1 MNKNKSWFQQAE
13 ALGENQVS
21 AEVENDKKIHYLAR
35 DSALRLFLIITGTLF
50 LTELF
55 VMLVLFKEHLNTHIV
70 EAVLDPSLMVL
81 ISFPIL
87 YFSFLLPLRRTLAK
101 KIQTEKELAELNV
114 ELEARVKDRTLALGL
129 ANEALHEEIRE
140 RKKLLDELEDRVV
153 ARTRDLS
160 DEIQERLR
168 VEHKLEA
175 SNRALIASSA
185 SERAQRLV
193 AESLVDAALT
203 LSKSLSTDE
212 VLDRILDHV
221 QNIVDCTA
229 TALIL
234 QTDGHAELA
243 RWRGFDQM
251 GSTDEI
257 LFAQFSRENYADRF
271 AKVTQS
277 GPVIRKDVTNDPDWT
292 PMPGLE
298 WVHSFA
304 IVPMSSESKPIG
316 YLLVVS
322 DDASKV
328 EQHAV
333 NVLPAFAANAAL
345 AIRNARLIENLTES
359 LGLERKIREELIQAE
374 KLAGMGRT
382 IASVAH
388 ELNNPI
394 QTIKNCVYL
403 IKGSLSENDFDKDQM
418 ELFDILSS
426 ETQRISNLV
435 SQLREVFRPN
445 TSIPHGPVD
454 LGNLITTLCTS
465 FEGQLNEAKIICKL
479 ERISRPMIVSGVGD
493 QLKQVFI
500 NLFQNAIEATHHGGR
515 LEVKF
520 LSQAGPALL
529 GVAISDTGKGISEA
543 DMAKIFEPF
552 YSTKPKGMGLGLN
565 IVYQIVQ
572 QHGGQITIESQVG
585 TGTTFTV
592 WLPELLP

>member
-1 MNKNKSWFQQAE
+1 MKKIKGRYQLAE
-13 ALGENQVS
+13 DLGETQMT
-21 AEVENDKKIHYLAR
+21 AKIENDKANRYFGKDLAVR
-35 DSALRLFLIITGTLF
+35 MFLIVTGTLF
-50 LTELF
+50 FTELL
-55 VMLVLFKEHLNTHIV
+55 VMLFLFQDHLQTYFT
-70 EAVLDPSLMVL
+70 EALLDPALMVI

-129 ANEALHEEIRE
+129 ANEALHEEIGE
-140 RKKLLDELEDRVV
+140 RKKLQDELEDRVV

-203 LSKSLSTDE
+203 LSRSLSTDE

-234 QTDGHAELA
+234 QTDGHVELA

-251 GSTDEI
+251 GSTDDI
-257 LFAQFSRENYADRF
+257 LFAQFSRENYAELI
-271 AKVTQS
+271 AKATQT
-277 GPVIRKDVTNDPDWT
+277 GPVICMNVTSDPNWT
-292 PMPGLE
+292 TMPGLE

-304 IVPMSSESKPIG
+304 IVPMSSESKSIG

-322 DDASKV
+322 DDAGKL

-359 LGLERKIREELIQAE
+359 LELERKIREELIQAE

-454 LGNLITTLCTS
+454 LNSLVTSLCTS

-479 ERISRPMIVSGVGD
+479 ERLSRPMIVSGVGD

-500 NLFQNAIEATHHGGR
+500 NLLQNAIEATNHGGR

-529 GVAISDTGKGISEA
+529 GVAITDTGKGISEA

-572 QHGGQITIESQVG
+572 QHGGQITIELQVG

-592 WLPELLP
+592 WLPELLA